1 MKSEKSLDLEP
12 HATTTNGENGNRE
25 YTSSP
30 GYDTCSSTAPASS
43 PDPSEYTYEAAI
55 ETYKNRVSRVGQSS
69 RYRFNGG
76 QFSKD
81 STPERSETNN
91 NTFAARKPVVK
102 SAKMEER
109 LLSMTMKA
117 NGNGAEEKDV
127 PKKDLPKVDISKRRE
142 LFEKQTSE
150 SNLSIHNLTPKSPIA
165 DEMKVKSIKERM
177 SHLEAHRAEV
187 KHEPEELPFE
197 IPSIRERFV
206 ILEKRV
212 TTEDKPKVDV
222 PLSVSLKDRLSSLQA
237 SVSASTAPNNKPMI
251 VLDKEPEVQFER
263 KVEETSSPG
272 VLPPLN
278 PTRQLLKPEETE
290 AVDTD
295 REDSGIHTTDV
306 SCSVS
311 QADEQIDEQ
320 RFDELGTV
328 GRGEDDGAEDSLVLL
343 AKISAREV
351 LRTVEAQIEK
361 ELSQLAIDEIRRVE
375 YHSQPIPD
383 LIPTQST
390 TRITQH
396 IHSTVE
402 VEDEQ
407 PRSITPETTVE
418 PVSLEPESHD
428 VSVSHT
434 SSISGSSALKNN
446 QSHSSSTLLLDV
458 KQLIDNLASNEKV
471 EGASL
476 ISNDFEDTT
485 TFNTS
490 SMFDETT
497 ATEDSS
503 FSLGASLGASPY
515 HLQYA
520 ELQEDDPNVTTLPT
534 PTLNMTV
541 TETVTDVQQV
551 EKEELETGDA
561 ATYEASSR
569 LPSTEIV
576 LDYFSKS
583 TTASSKN
590 SRCSSPRS
598 PTRSLLNF
606 IKSNLLHA
614 TSACTSEQLTLPLP
628 TSHHHH
634 NQSHENSKFYVPL
647 EEIDH
652 IDEKSRKMRDSV
664 INHVK
669 ECKLEK
675 KGSTDSSVTMTSEIN
690 HLLDEELAKL

>member
-1 MKSEKSLDLEP
+1 MDDLE
-12 HATTTNGENGNRE
+12 HHTVAGINGENGNRE

-43 PDPSEYTYEAAI
+43 PDYTYEAAI
-55 ETYKNRVSRVGQSS
+55 ETYKNRVSRVGQPS

-81 STPERSETNN
+81 STPERVEPNN
-91 NTFAARKPVVK
+91 NFAARKPVVK

-117 NGNGAEEKDV
+117 NENGTDEKAV
-127 PKKDLPKVDISKRRE
+127 KKDLLPKVDISKRRE
-142 LFEKQTSE
+142 LFEKQTAE
-150 SNLSIHNLTPKSPIA
+150 ANLSVQSLTPKSPIA
-165 DEMKVKSIKERM
+165 DEVKVKSIKERL
-177 SHLEAHRAEV
+177 SHLETHRTEV

-212 TTEDKPKVDV
+212 TNDDKPKVDV

-237 SVSASTAPNNKPMI
+237 SVTASNVPSKPTI
-251 VLDKEPEVQFER
+251 VLEKEQEIT
-263 KVEETSSPG
+263 KVADESS
-272 VLPPLN
+272 N
-278 PTRQLLKPEETE
+278 AMIQNRHLLKPEEIE

-311 QADEQIDEQ
+311 QADEQNDEQ
-320 RFDELGTV
+320 RIDDLNTVEAVTPSFNYRTDDDEIT
-328 GRGEDDGAEDSLVLL
+328 EDSLALL
-343 AKISAREV
+343 AQISAREV
-351 LRTVEAQIEK
+351 LRTVEEQIEK
-361 ELSQLAIDEIRRVE
+361 ELSALAVVDEIRHVHF
-375 YHSQPIPD
+375 HSQPIPD
-383 LIPTQST
+383 LIPTESSVYA
-390 TRITQH
+390 QH
-396 IHSTVE
+396 IQQQE
-402 VEDEQ
+402 EE
-407 PRSITPETTVE
+407 PRSLTPA
-418 PVSLEPESHD
+418 PVSLESESVAAD
-428 VSVSHT
+428 VSVSQ
-434 SSISGSSALKNN
+434 SSLSGSGSSALNN
-446 QSHSSSTLLLDV
+446 INKSISSTLLLDV
-458 KQLIDNLASNEKV
+458 KQLIDNLASNEMV
-471 EGASL
+471 EGTATASL
-476 ISNDFEDTT
+476 ISNDFEDTTT

-503 FSLGASLGASPY
+503 SFSLGASPY
-515 HLQYA
+515 HLQYT
-520 ELQEDDPNVTTLPT
+520 ELLQDDDNDPNVTTLPT
-534 PTLNMTV
+534 PSLNMNLSNN
-541 TETVTDVQQV
+541 VQRV
-551 EKEELETGDA
+551 EKEDVNDGDVL
-561 ATYEASSR
+561 YEASR

-583 TTASSKN
+583 TPTSASLKN

-614 TSACTSEQLTLPLP
+614 TTACTSEQLAPPSPPPPQET
-628 TSHHHH
+628 
-634 NQSHENSKFYVPL
+634 SKFYVPL

-652 IDEKSRKMRDSV
+652 IDEKSGKMRDSV
-664 INHVK
+664 INRVK
-669 ECKLEK
+669 ECKFQK
-675 KGSTDSSVTMTSEIN
+675 KGSTDSTVTMTSEIN